1 MIRIGD
7 LVAVD
12 SNFGYF
18 LGIVKDKLEG
28 AIWEWTVIE
37 IETGDYVPCSTE
49 ELTVIN
55 TPNQADA
62 WEKKINMKKILDKS
76 HKYDTLLTSTTK
88 TNNKRG
94 KKCKDT
100 KSWK

>member
-1 MIRIGD
+1 MIMIGD

-12 SNFGYF
+12 GKFGHF

-37 IETGDYVPCSTE
+37 VNTGDYVPCATE

-62 WEKKINMKKILDKS
+62 WERQIKMKKILDKS
-76 HKYDTLLTSTTK
+76 NKRDTLLISTTK

-94 KKCKDT
+94 AKCKDT
-100 KSWK
+100 KS

>member
-1 MIRIGD
+1 MIE
-7 LVAVD
+7 L
-12 SNFGYF
+12 
-18 LGIVKDKLEG
+18 
-28 AIWEWTVIE
+28 
-37 IETGDYVPCSTE
+37 ETGDYVPCSTE

-55 TPNQADA
+55 TPYQADA

-76 HKYDTLLTSTTK
+76 HKYDTLLTSTTT

-100 KSWK
+100 KS